1 VGVFGL
7 VVYLNGL
14 VPQSNFQG
22 IVMKDPYESAKK
34 VIQSLNEAHCD
45 FIVCLSHLGYQYQ
58 DGQKPSDVLL
68 AQKVPGIDLILGG
81 HTHTFMDEPT
91 KVTNVEGK
99 DVWIHQVGW
108 AGVRLGVIEVSANKF
123 SFWQRKIQ

>member
-1 VGVFGL
+1 
-7 VVYLNGL
+7 
-14 VPQSNFQG
+14 
-22 IVMKDPYESAKK
+22 
-34 VIQSLNEAHCD
+34 
-45 FIVCLSHLGYQYQ
+45 
-58 DGQKPSDVLL
+58 
-68 AQKVPGIDLILGG
+68 VPGIDLILGG

>member
-1 VGVFGL
+1 
-7 VVYLNGL
+7 
-14 VPQSNFQG
+14 
-22 IVMKDPYESAKK
+22 
-34 VIQSLNEAHCD
+34 
-45 FIVCLSHLGYQYQ
+45 
-58 DGQKPSDVLL
+58 
-68 AQKVPGIDLILGG
+68 
-81 HTHTFMDEPT
+81 MDEPT